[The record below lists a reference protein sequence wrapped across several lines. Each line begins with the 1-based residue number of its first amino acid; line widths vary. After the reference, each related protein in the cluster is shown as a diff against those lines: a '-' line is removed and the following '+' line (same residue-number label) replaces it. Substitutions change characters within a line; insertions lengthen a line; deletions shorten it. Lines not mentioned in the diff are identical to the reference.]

1 MFSVSW
7 ELLRDGAKQYVCV
20 LPGPRRGTDMK
31 CVINVVR
38 IEERGGKQES
48 RRKFCEKKRKRRR
61 KEKEEGRR
69 DINS

>member
-1 MFSVSW
+1 MSSVSW

-48 RRKFCEKKRKRRR
+48 RRKFCEKKGKEGGKRRR
-61 KEKEEGRR
+61 KEEG
-69 DINS
+69 I

>member
-7 ELLRDGAKQYVCV
+7 ELLRDGAKHYVCV

-38 IEERGGKQES
+38 IEERGRKQES
-48 RRKFCEKKRKRRR
+48 RRKFCEKKGKEGGKRRR
-61 KEKEEGRR
+61 KEEG
-69 DINS
+69 I